1 MADYEIALQLMGLY
15 GKLRRASDVQA
26 REAIKGRIDR
36 LVAQLGRERYLRE
49 VVMPQPARSGAG
61 RK

>member
-15 GKLRRASDVQA
+15 GKLRRASDTQA

-49 VVMPQPARSGAG
+49 VVMQKPPLPAVE